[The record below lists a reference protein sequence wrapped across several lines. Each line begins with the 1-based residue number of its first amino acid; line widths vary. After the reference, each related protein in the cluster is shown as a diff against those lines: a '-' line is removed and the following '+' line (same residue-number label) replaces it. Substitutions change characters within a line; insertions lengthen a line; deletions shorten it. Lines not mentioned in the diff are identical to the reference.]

1 MTYVTSLG
9 VSSARSATGLFLVD
23 YHSIFYLLV
32 LITTVVTFVTVI
44 IERIWPD
51 IKRLS
56 V

>member
-1 MTYVTSLG
+1 
-9 VSSARSATGLFLVD
+9 
-23 YHSIFYLLV
+23 V